1 MSQKHKFQILLVVAL
16 IGLTALSCKKENVN
30 VDITSNK
37 WEVVKI
43 KRQGESSYSKAKK
56 SYILEF
62 KSDTTYSFIFDVND
76 CFGYYEI
83 ISNGNI
89 KINAMGCTQIC
100 CDSDFAV
107 ELMQMFPKMSKY
119 YGRGNELIF
128 EGEGKIILKPN

>member
-1 MSQKHKFQILLVVAL
+1 MIRSKFQLSLVVAL
-16 IGLTALSCKKENVN
+16 IGLTVLSCKKENVN
-30 VDITSNK
+30 IDITLNK
-37 WEVVKI
+37 WEVVKM
-43 KRQGESSYSKAKK
+43 KRQGESTYSKANK

-62 KSDTTYSFIFDVND
+62 TSDTTYNFIFDVND

-89 KINAMGCTQIC
+89 KISAMGCTEIC

-107 ELMQMFPKMSKY
+107 GLMQLFPKMNKY
-119 YGRGNELIF
+119 YGRGSELIF